1 MNCECCSVSGG
12 EFMRLHIHTLGDFDI
27 TYGENS
33 ILKKSSRSY
42 RLFKLFKYFIT
53 FRGRKLLP
61 ETIIESLWE
70 NNESC
75 DPKSVLRTQI
85 FRLRQI
91 LSKIPMQEIDKSR
104 YFNISFSNGYYCFEL
119 GDMTILDTEEF
130 EKYIGQGNS
139 KKFDDINETI
149 ELYRKA
155 LSLYKGP
162 YLLENSYETWLVPI
176 RNHYSR
182 LYLKTFFK
190 LMEILKEKEEYLSI
204 IELCEEAII
213 IEPYEEALHI
223 YLIEAMLK
231 TGQIKNAMSHYEY
244 ITSVLN
250 NELGV
255 KSSPGLKNIYRKI
268 QSYYD
273 EKSEAGIESIR
284 TKLAEDFLDGAL
296 LCDSDYF
303 RFLFNIG
310 QRNSFRDGK
319 MNFISLITI
328 GCENTNEH
336 SKEEINKYVKAM
348 SNVLEKSLRKG
359 DVYSFWNDT
368 QILVMLHGAKEESLE
383 KIETRIRKS
392 FHSIAKTN
400 NCNLGIEFLPLTSKQ
415 NIV

>member
-1 MNCECCSVSGG
+1 
-12 EFMRLHIHTLGDFDI
+12 MRLHIHTLGDFDI

-33 ILKKSSRSY
+33 LLKKSSRSY
-42 RLFKLFKYFIT
+42 KLFKLFKYFIT

-70 NNESC
+70 DNESC

-91 LSKIPMQEIDKSR
+91 LNKIPINEVDKSR
-104 YFNISFSNGYYCFEL
+104 YFDISFSNGYYCFEL
-119 GDMTILDTEEF
+119 GDMAVLDIEEF
-130 EKYIGQGNS
+130 EKYITQGNS
-139 KKFDDINETI
+139 RKFDCADETI

-155 LSLYKGP
+155 ISLYKGP

-176 RNHYSR
+176 RNHYNR

-190 LMEILKEKEEYLSI
+190 LIEILKDREEYINI

-244 ITSVLN
+244 VTSVLN

-284 TKLAEDFLDGAL
+284 TKLAEEFLDGAL

-303 RFLFNIG
+303 RFLFNIE

-328 GCENTNEH
+328 SYENTNEL
-336 SKEEINKYVKAM
+336 SKEEINKYTKAL
-348 SNVLEKSLRKG
+348 SKVLEKSLRKG

-368 QILVMLHGAKEESLE
+368 QILVLLHGAKEDCLE
-383 KIETRIRKS
+383 KIETRIRKGFRS
-392 FHSIAKTN
+392 VSKTDN
-400 NCNLGIEFLPLTSKQ
+400 YNLGIEFLPLTSKQ